1 MKSYIINIE
10 LVGSDPLIWRK
21 VIMPAGAT
29 FNRLNDVIQNVTNF
43 LSGYPYEAYHLFEF
57 DLGELIVTNNEEAYL
72 EHKHYKNNKRMYE
85 ERLKSTPKE
94 FLEFEIPYQER
105 LKVEVRKPS
114 TLKIDKYIEDFKEIK
129 YEYDFG
135 DGWEFLIKLEDI
147 VDDYYFGFPTLLDGA
162 ETAPPEDVGG
172 IHGFYEF
179 LKVYND
185 QEHPEHE
192 EAKTW
197 AESLSFRKYDPKWI
211 NRGLKSIKYKKTEW
225 DKINHKNYKIIDDKY
240 RKE

>member
-10 LVGSDPLIWRK
+10 LIGSNPLIWRK

-43 LSGYPYEAYHLFEF
+43 QSGYPNYPCHLFEF
-57 DLGELIVTNNEEAYL
+57 DLGNIIVTNNEEAYL
-72 EHKHYKNNKRMYE
+72 EHQHYKKNINMYE
-85 ERLKSTPKE
+85 ERLKTIAE
-94 FLEFEIPYQER
+94 EYLEFEIAHQER
-105 LKVEVRKPS
+105 IKIEVRKPA
-114 TLKIDKYIEDFKEIK
+114 TMKIDEYLEKFKEIK

-135 DGWEFLIKLEDI
+135 DSWQFLIRLEDI

-172 IHGFYEF
+172 IYGYYEF
-179 LKVYND
+179 LKIYND
-185 QEHPEHE
+185 TNHPEYIN
-192 EAKTW
+192 AKAW
-197 AESLSFRKYDPKWI
+197 ADSLYFKKYSPNRI
-211 NRGLKSIKYKKTEW
+211 NDSLKSIKYKKTEW
-225 DKINHKNYKIIDDKY
+225 NKINHNRYIIIEDKY